1 MARVRV
7 YESIESE
14 FIWVIYHRSIIGC
27 CIVLS
32 VFTVYN
38 LENVRKNR
46 FITSIQQDVLTY
58 KGKRWLNVVLMYF
71 KPENPFCFL
80 TSKKVTNSDFLQQYK
95 FTLYLHNKCIVGKT
109 LISSI
114 FPSNVARAVNFFY
127 QIQKNDIEWEL
138 RMYEIHNYDTR
149 QETSLIIKVVK

>member
-114 FPSNVARAVNFFY
+114 FPSNVARAVNFFLSNTKKWY
-127 QIQKNDIEWEL
+127 WVRTENVWDSQLWHK
-138 RMYEIHNYDTR
+138 TR
-149 QETSLIIKVVK
+149 DSPHHKSG

>member
-1 MARVRV
+1 MARV

-114 FPSNVARAVNFFY
+114 FPSNVARAVNFFLSNTKKWY
-127 QIQKNDIEWEL
+127 WVRTENVWDSQLWHK
-138 RMYEIHNYDTR
+138 TR
-149 QETSLIIKVVK
+149 DSPHHKSG

>member
-95 FTLYLHNKCIVGKT
+95 FTLYLHNKCIVGKI

-114 FPSNVARAVNFFY
+114 FPSNVAKAANFFY
-127 QIQKNDIEWEL
+127 QIQKMVLSENWECVRFTTMTQDKRL
-138 RMYEIHNYDTR
+138 P
-149 QETSLIIKVVK
+149 SS

>member
-1 MARVRV
+1 MARV

-114 FPSNVARAVNFFY
+114 FPSNVARAVNFFLSNTKKWY
-127 QIQKNDIEWEL
+127 WVRTENVWDSQLCHK
-138 RMYEIHNYDTR
+138 TR
-149 QETSLIIKVVK
+149 DSPHHKSG